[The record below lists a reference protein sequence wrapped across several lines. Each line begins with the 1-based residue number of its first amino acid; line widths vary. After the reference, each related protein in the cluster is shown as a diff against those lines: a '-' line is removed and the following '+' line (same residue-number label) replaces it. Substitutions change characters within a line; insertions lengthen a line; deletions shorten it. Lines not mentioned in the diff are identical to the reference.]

1 MLQQTHMYKTR
12 NNLKAKCI
20 STFPHADHSAA
31 MRHYLN
37 TNKKKESFKTLRK
50 RGKICEW

>member
-1 MLQQTHMYKTR
+1 MYKTR

-37 TNKKKESFKTLRK
+37 TNKKKESFLEDTKKAR
-50 RGKICEW
+50 